1 MKLIIKKLEKS
12 ITEER
17 KEKLLS
23 LNNDN
28 KQVKGVGFT
37 WELTAENIEENE
49 EKIKNFHLFC
59 TSIVL
64 DLLEEKFQTDQKG
77 FKKYKKYK
85 KNKLVIKR
93 LYKLFSIIANDNEK
107 F

>member
-1 MKLIIKKLEKS
+1 MNNEKS
-12 ITEER
+12 
-17 KEKLLS
+17 KKKVWFL
-23 LNNDN
+23 
-28 KQVKGVGFT
+28 VGN
-37 WELTAENIEENE
+37 LQLKIGKKNE
-49 EKIKNFHLFC
+49 DRIKNFHLFC

-77 FKKYKKYK
+77 LKKYKKYK

-93 LYKLFSIIANDNEK
+93 LHKLFSIIANDNEK